1 MPSGSRLAPNRAKQF
16 EARTAALVVNGNVME
31 DIESFGFDQSKD
43 HELQYT
49 IDQNAIWVKSTPE
62 LTGSFVVKETSPSIP
77 IISKLF
83 LRDIPFD
90 ITVRLANTAA
100 APEGEGFEQ
109 SERFTFPSDSDVSSQ
124 DFVQFSNVMITDWSK
139 SDYQVDDMPTMTG
152 EWQAVNRDDES
163 APDTRDST
171 TLAAG
176 QISAADAS
184 Q

>member
-1 MPSGSRLAPNRAKQF
+1 MPGSRLAPNRAKQF
-16 EARTAALVVNGNVME
+16 DARTAALVVNGNVLE

-43 HELQYT
+43 HELVYT
-49 IDQNAIWVKSTPE
+49 LDQNAIWVKSTPE

-77 IISKLF
+77 IITKLF

-90 ITVRLANTAA
+90 ITVRLANTATEN
-100 APEGEGFEQ
+100 EGQGFEQ
-109 SERFTFPSDSDVSSQ
+109 DEQFSFPSDADVSEM

-139 SDYQVDDMPTMTG
+139 SDYQVDDMPTMTA
-152 EWQAVNRDDES
+152 EWQAVNRTPDA
-163 APDTRDST
+163 APDQRDDT

-176 QISAADAS
+176 QISASTAAD